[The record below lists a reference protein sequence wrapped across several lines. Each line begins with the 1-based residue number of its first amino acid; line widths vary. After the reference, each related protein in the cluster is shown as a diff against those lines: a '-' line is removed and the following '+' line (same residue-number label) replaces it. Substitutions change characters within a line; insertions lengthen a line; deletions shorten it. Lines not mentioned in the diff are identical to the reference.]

1 MGKLSEEVINS
12 LSISLREKISNI
24 SKENISIEEL
34 RLRSLKPLI
43 INADNRDYFYNT
55 KLNKLDLKMDN
66 PYIVTKDDIEQTF
79 QIYVNFLRNTLD
91 GYRAIDKKIN
101 NDIEANVSNLDVNS

>member
-43 INADNRDYFYNT
+43 INANNRDYFY
-55 KLNKLDLKMDN
+55 KLSYFLLN
-66 PYIVTKDDIEQTF
+66 
-79 QIYVNFLRNTLD
+79 IYNFYHCNIFILFT
-91 GYRAIDKKIN
+91 
-101 NDIEANVSNLDVNS
+101 